1 MEHCRALWR
10 IFGFLL
16 DIYYIILIEGSLE
29 VKLPIY
35 FDPSLRSIAITLKI
49 EGLAWDNSG
58 APAQIIF
65 HDLDDLGV
73 A

>member
-1 MEHCRALWR
+1 MEACG
-10 IFGFLL
+10 GFLFFFSIRHVL
-16 DIYYIILIEGSLE
+16 YNIIEGSLE

-49 EGLAWDNSG
+49 EGLAWDNSD
-58 APAQIIF
+58 APAQIVF